1 MQLYKSKMAENF
13 KNKYLKNMFNSFFI
27 TLLNFLVVEIVT
39 IIVFTIGS
47 FLNILSI
54 PTMIISALLGIAVAV
69 KIKRTEI
76 KEYILSLFTVLA
88 TTFLLFW
95 FFSVINSLS
104 FGGNGYF
111 AYLAVFSCSAITF
124 YLFSLMAFTI
134 TSTIT
139 ILKNIKNQDQGKL
152 Y

>member
-88 TTFLLFW
+88 TTLLLFW

-124 YLFSLMAFTI
+124 YLFCLMAFTI

-139 ILKNIKNQDQGKL
+139 IFKNIKNQDQGKL